1 MGKKVHAAGIFLMRK
16 DFNIL
21 ICHPTNHAPNV
32 WSIPKGKIEEGESD
46 IEAAIRETYEET
58 NIDLN
63 DKSLDVNNNFNIHEF
78 DIVNY
83 GHKKKDLHP
92 FLFLELQT
100 SKLDWSGVKIKCNSN
115 VPIERGGFP
124 EMDGYKWVTLKEA
137 KELLHDTQVACISK
151 IIDIIR

>member
-32 WSIPKGKIEEGESD
+32 WSIPKGKIEEGEGAM
-46 IEAAIRETYEET
+46 EAAIRETYEET
-58 NIDLN
+58 NVNLN
-63 DKSLDVNNNFNIHEF
+63 DKSLNVNDNFNIHEF

-100 SKLDWSGVKIKCNSN
+100 SNIDWDSVKIKCNSN

-137 KELLHDTQVACISK
+137 KELLHDTQVACIGK